1 MKLLDRSILGTGW
14 AFPPTFSRPA
24 ASVEM
29 ASDDVDVRQSLWI
42 LLSTALGERI
52 MLPQYGCAI
61 WQLVFRNVTTGFKT
75 QVAEAVRQAIVDWEP
90 RVDLGEVDVTST
102 PPPPGLS
109 SSPSRT
115 PSAGLMRGAT
125 SCIPFISRKEP
136 WSRRKADAHGPARRQ
151 DRPQQR
157 PEPA

>member
-90 RVDLGEVDVTST
+90 RVDLGEVDVTSDAT
-102 PPPPGLS
+102 
-109 SSPSRT
+109 T
-115 PSAGLMRGAT
+115 AGLVLISISYTVRRTNAR
-125 SCIPFISRKEP
+125 SNLVYPFYLQEGTLV
-136 WSRRKADAHGPARRQ
+136 AQEG
-151 DRPQQR
+151 
-157 PEPA
+157 